1 MNFLN
6 HHRISLR
13 MTSVVLG
20 LALSASI
27 AQAELPKVYVLGTG
41 GTIQSKG
48 DTRMTRHDYRAGRFD
63 ISELVEALPELKDIA
78 RIEFEQITNIGS
90 PSMNPEIWTTIVEK
104 IHSIIREDPE
114 AAGFVLT
121 HGTNTLE
128 ETAFFLHLTLKTDL
142 PVILVG
148 AQRPGTSISG
158 DGPMNLYNAV
168 RVATTPEARGKGVM
182 ICMNQ
187 QINSGREGTKT
198 SAYKVEAFQGRDIGL
213 LGVIDPDRVVF
224 YRESTRR
231 HTLLSEF
238 SVCSTTKWPRVDVVS
253 SYAAA
258 PGDVIEFITEQGAA
272 GMVLAG
278 HGAGGSSPEQ
288 SAAFKTAIEKG
299 VVVVSCSRTGSGRVI
314 EGSRQ
319 REAGIITGDN
329 LLPHKARI
337 LLMLALAHDKSPEEI
352 KRIFDQY

>member
-1 MNFLN
+1 MKKFQWNSTG
-6 HHRISLR
+6 RSLVA
-13 MTSVVLG
+13 SALG
-20 LALSASI
+20 LAFSA
-27 AQAELPKVYVLGTG
+27 AVGLAELPKVYVLGAG

-48 DTRMTRHDYRAGRFD
+48 DTRMTRHDYRAGRYD
-63 ISELVEALPELKDIA
+63 ISELVEALPELNEIA
-78 RIEFEQITNIGS
+78 RIKSEQIINIGS
-90 PSMNPEIWTTIVEK
+90 PSMTPEIWTTIVEK
-104 IHSIIREDPE
+104 IHTILREDPE

-148 AQRPGTSISG
+148 AQRPATSISG

-168 RVATTPEARGKGVM
+168 RVAATPEARGKGVM

-213 LGVIDPDRVVF
+213 LGVIDPDRVIF
-224 YRESTRR
+224 YREPTRR

-238 SVCSTTKWPRVDVVS
+238 SVCSSTEWPRVDVVS

-258 PGDVIEFITEQGAA
+258 PADVVEFMTQQGAA
-272 GMVLAG
+272 GIVLAG

-288 SAAFKTAIEKG
+288 RDAFKAAIDKG
-299 VVVVSCSRTGSGRVI
+299 VVVVAASRTGSGRVI
-314 EGSRQ
+314 EGSRFK
-319 REAGIITGDN
+319 ETGIIAGDN

-337 LLMLALAHDKSPEEI
+337 LLMLALAHDKSPEDI